1 MVNTMNY
8 VVSTTSGAL
17 NDAIAELV
25 GKAVSLV
32 SNAAEAFALKRE
44 YRKTVSELSRLSG
57 RELADL
63 GLNRSSIHA
72 AAYEAVYG

>member
-44 YRKTVSELSRLSG
+44 YRKTVSELSSLSG
-57 RELADL
+57 RELAHL

-72 AAYEAVYG
+72 AAFEAVYG

>member
-1 MVNTMNY
+1 MNY
-8 VVSTTSGAL
+8 VVSTSSGAL
-17 NDAIAELV
+17 SEAIAELV
-25 GKAVSLV
+25 GKAVSFA
-32 SNAAEAFALKRE
+32 SNAVETVALKRQ
-44 YRKTVSELSRLSG
+44 YRQTVSELSSLSG

>member
-1 MVNTMNY
+1 MNY

-17 NDAIAELV
+17 SDAIAELV
-25 GKAVSLV
+25 GKAVSLA
-32 SNAAEAFALKRE
+32 SNAAETVALKRQ
-44 YRKTVSELSRLSG
+44 YRQTVSELSGLSG

>member
-44 YRKTVSELSRLSG
+44 YRKTVSELSSLSG

-63 GLNRSSIHA
+63 GLNRSSIRA

>member
-1 MVNTMNY
+1 MNY

-17 NDAIAELV
+17 SDAIAELV
-25 GKAVSLV
+25 GKAVSLA
-32 SNAAEAFALKRE
+32 SNAAETMTLKRQ
-44 YRKTVSELSRLSG
+44 YRQTVSELSGLSG